1 MAISEW
7 SAPTLLC
14 HRGESG
20 SAHAGD
26 RAECAHQ
33 AGWLSQSQPG
43 IQASMVLV
51 LLYLVRFSL
60 VNQWILELVCVYIVI
75 MDTNSV

>member
-1 MAISEW
+1 MLMLVTEQNVSIK
-7 SAPTLLC
+7 L
-14 HRGESG
+14 
-20 SAHAGD
+20 AGFN
-26 RAECAHQ
+26 RITAWH
-33 AGWLSQSQPG
+33 P
-43 IQASMVLV
+43 SMFLV

>member
-1 MAISEW
+1 MCPSSGLAV
-7 SAPTLLC
+7 T
-14 HRGESG
+14 ESVW
-20 SAHAGD
+20 H
-26 RAECAHQ
+26 
-33 AGWLSQSQPG
+33 P
-43 IQASMVLV
+43 SMVLV